1 MTNKTTDGDTDPH
14 PDDQVPR
21 TVPWPVGQPL
31 FEPGVS
37 DLRSA
42 HPTFPIELK

>member
-1 MTNKTTDGDTDPH
+1 MTDETD
-14 PDDQVPR
+14 DDQVPHP
-21 TVPWPVGQPL
+21 VPWPVGQPL

-37 DLRSA
+37 DLRSE